1 MHVVCIR
8 FVRYTYYTTTFTR
21 RTAKEFKNLGA
32 KARRAA
38 EVATSRVRL
47 LVFVWYSMV
56 AAAAATAAYSIISLL
71 LYLFYTVVVVVA
83 VGGCHRRRA

>member
-1 MHVVCIR
+1 MHVVCSR
-8 FVRYTYYTTTFTR
+8 FVRHTYYTTTFTR

-47 LVFVWYSMV
+47 LVFVWHSV
-56 AAAAATAAYSIISLL
+56 AAVYSIISLL

-83 VGGCHRRRA
+83 VGGRRRRRRRRRA